1 MRIVK
6 EISVE
11 DFEGWSGAN
20 DTIEV
25 IEKAGK
31 VDEFDALIEELY
43 PDGLSETSLND
54 LLRFDYEW
62 IYETLDITK
71 SYKVSVYDIEYDVD
85 EDDEIDQTKL
95 PTHLTIELEEVGLN
109 EEDLKDAIVNA
120 IEEETEAAVLLNITI
135 MQELL
140 NIQM

>member
-1 MRIVK
+1 MKIVK

-31 VDEFDALIEELY
+31 VDEFDNLIEELY

-71 SYKVSVYDIEYDVD
+71 SYKVSVYNIEYDVD
-85 EDDEIDQTKL
+85 DDDEIDQTKL
-95 PTHLTIELEEVGLN
+95 PTHLTIELEEVGLT

-120 IEEETEAAVLLNITI
+120 IEEETEATVADYEYKVL
-135 MQELL
+135 EEDYD
-140 NIQM
+140 

>member
-11 DFEGWSGAN
+11 NFEGWSGAN

-31 VDEFDALIEELY
+31 VDEFDNLIEELY

-62 IYETLDITK
+62 IYETLGITK
-71 SYKVSVYDIEYDVD
+71 SYKVSVYNIEYDVD
-85 EDDEIDQTKL
+85 DDDEIDQTKL
-95 PTHLTIELEEVGLN
+95 PTRLTIELEEVGLN
-109 EEDLKDAIVNA
+109 KEDLKDAIVNA
-120 IEEETEAAVLLNITI
+120 IEEETEATVADYEYKVL
-135 MQELL
+135 EEDYD
-140 NIQM
+140 

>member
-1 MRIVK
+1 MIIVK

-11 DFEGWSGAN
+11 NFEGWSGAN

-85 EDDEIDQTKL
+85 DDDEIDQTKL

-120 IEEETEAAVLLNITI
+120 IEEETEATVADYKYKVL
-135 MQELL
+135 EEYYD
-140 NIQM
+140 

>member
-1 MRIVK
+1 MKIVK
-6 EISVE
+6 EISIE

-31 VDEFDALIEELY
+31 VDEFDNLIEELY

-62 IYETLDITK
+62 IYETLEITK
-71 SYKVSVYDIEYDVD
+71 SYKVSGYNIEYDVD
-85 EDDEIDQTKL
+85 DDDEIDQTKL
-95 PTHLTIELEEVGLN
+95 PTHLTIELEEVGLT

-120 IEEETEAAVLLNITI
+120 IEEETEATVADYEYKVL
-135 MQELL
+135 EEDYD
-140 NIQM
+140 

>member
-31 VDEFDALIEELY
+31 VDEFDNLIEELY

-71 SYKVSVYDIEYDVD
+71 SYKVSVYNIEYDVD
-85 EDDEIDQTKL
+85 DDDEIDQTKL

-120 IEEETEAAVLLNITI
+120 IEEETEATVADYEYKVL
-135 MQELL
+135 EEDYD
-140 NIQM
+140 

>member
-31 VDEFDALIEELY
+31 VDEFDNLIEELY

-71 SYKVSVYDIEYDVD
+71 SYKVSVYNIEYDVD
-85 EDDEIDQTKL
+85 DDDEIDQTKL
-95 PTHLTIELEEVGLN
+95 PTHLTIELEEVGLT

-120 IEEETEAAVLLNITI
+120 IEEETEATVADYEYKVL
-135 MQELL
+135 EEDYD
-140 NIQM
+140 

>member
-31 VDEFDALIEELY
+31 VDEFDNLIEELY

-62 IYETLDITK
+62 IYETLGITK
-71 SYKVSVYDIEYDVD
+71 YYKVSVYNIEYDVD
-85 EDDEIDQTKL
+85 DDDEIDQTKL
-95 PTHLTIELEEVGLN
+95 PTHLTIELEEVGLT

-120 IEEETEAAVLLNITI
+120 IEEETEATVADYEYKVL
-135 MQELL
+135 EEDYD
-140 NIQM
+140 

>member
-11 DFEGWSGAN
+11 NFEGWSGAN

-31 VDEFDALIEELY
+31 VDEFDNLIEELY

-62 IYETLDITK
+62 IYETLEITK

-85 EDDEIDQTKL
+85 DDDEVDQTKL
-95 PTHLTIELEEVGLN
+95 PTRLTIELEEVGLT

-120 IEEETEAAVLLNITI
+120 IEEETEATVADYKYKVL
-135 MQELL
+135 EEDYD
-140 NIQM
+140 

>member
-1 MRIVK
+1 MKIVK

-31 VDEFDALIEELY
+31 VDEFDNLIEELY

-62 IYETLDITK
+62 IYETLEITK
-71 SYKVSVYDIEYDVD
+71 SYKVSVYNIEYDVD
-85 EDDEIDQTKL
+85 DDDEIDQTKL
-95 PTHLTIELEEVGLN
+95 PTHLTIELEEVGLT

-120 IEEETEAAVLLNITI
+120 IEEETEATVADYEYKVL
-135 MQELL
+135 EEDYD
-140 NIQM
+140 

>member
-1 MRIVK
+1 MKIVK

-31 VDEFDALIEELY
+31 VDEFDNLIEELY

-62 IYETLDITK
+62 IYETLEITK
-71 SYKVSVYDIEYDVD
+71 SYKVSVYNIEYDVD
-85 EDDEIDQTKL
+85 DDDEIDQTKL

-120 IEEETEAAVLLNITI
+120 IEEETEATVADYEYKVL
-135 MQELL
+135 EEDYD
-140 NIQM
+140 

>member
-11 DFEGWSGAN
+11 NFEGWSGAN

-31 VDEFDALIEELY
+31 VDEFDNLIEELY

-62 IYETLDITK
+62 IYETLGITK
-71 SYKVSVYDIEYDVD
+71 SYKVSVYNIEYDVD
-85 EDDEIDQTKL
+85 DDDEIDQTKL
-95 PTHLTIELEEVGLN
+95 PTRLTIELEEVGLN

-120 IEEETEAAVLLNITI
+120 IEEETEATVADYKYKVL
-135 MQELL
+135 EEDYD
-140 NIQM
+140 

>member
-1 MRIVK
+1 MKIVK

-31 VDEFDALIEELY
+31 VDEFDNLIEELY

-62 IYETLDITK
+62 IYETLGITK
-71 SYKVSVYDIEYDVD
+71 YYKVSVYDIEYDVD
-85 EDDEIDQTKL
+85 DDDEIDQTKL
-95 PTHLTIELEEVGLN
+95 PTHLTIELEEVGLT

-120 IEEETEAAVLLNITI
+120 IEEETEATVADYKYKVL
-135 MQELL
+135 EEDYE
-140 NIQM
+140 

>member
-1 MRIVK
+1 MKIVK
-6 EISVE
+6 EISIE

-31 VDEFDALIEELY
+31 VDEFDNLIEELY

-62 IYETLDITK
+62 IYEPLEITK
-71 SYKVSVYDIEYDVD
+71 SYKVSVYNIEYDVD
-85 EDDEIDQTKL
+85 DDDEIDQTKL
-95 PTHLTIELEEVGLN
+95 PTHLTIELEEVGLT

-120 IEEETEAAVLLNITI
+120 IEEETEATVADYEYKVL
-135 MQELL
+135 EEDYD
-140 NIQM
+140 

>member
-31 VDEFDALIEELY
+31 VDEFDNLIEELY

-71 SYKVSVYDIEYDVD
+71 SYKVSVYNIEYDVD
-85 EDDEIDQTKL
+85 DDDEIDQTKL
-95 PTHLTIELEEVGLN
+95 PTRLTIELEEVGLN

-120 IEEETEAAVLLNITI
+120 IEEETEATVADYEYKVL
-135 MQELL
+135 EEDYD
-140 NIQM
+140 

>member
-25 IEKAGK
+25 IEKTGK
-31 VDEFDALIEELY
+31 VDEFDNLIEELY

-71 SYKVSVYDIEYDVD
+71 SYKVSVYNIEYDVD
-85 EDDEIDQTKL
+85 DDDEIDQTKL
-95 PTHLTIELEEVGLN
+95 PTRLTIELEEVGLN

-120 IEEETEAAVLLNITI
+120 IEEETEATVADYEYKVL
-135 MQELL
+135 EEDYD
-140 NIQM
+140 

>member
-1 MRIVK
+1 MKIFR

-11 DFEGWSGAN
+11 NFEGWSGAN

-31 VDEFDALIEELY
+31 VDEFDNLIEELY

-85 EDDEIDQTKL
+85 DEDEIDQTKL
-95 PTHLTIELEEVGLN
+95 PTHLTIELEEVGWT

-120 IEEETEAAVLLNITI
+120 IEEETEATVADYKYKVL
-135 MQELL
+135 EEDYE
-140 NIQM
+140 

>member
-1 MRIVK
+1 MKIVK
-6 EISVE
+6 EISIE

-31 VDEFDALIEELY
+31 VDEFDNLIEELY

-62 IYETLDITK
+62 IYETLEITK
-71 SYKVSVYDIEYDVD
+71 SYKVSVYNIEYDVD
-85 EDDEIDQTKL
+85 DDDEIDQTKL
-95 PTHLTIELEEVGLN
+95 PTHLTIELEEVGLT

-120 IEEETEAAVLLNITI
+120 IEEETEATVADYEYKVL
-135 MQELL
+135 EEDYD
-140 NIQM
+140 

>member
-11 DFEGWSGAN
+11 NFEGWSGAN

-31 VDEFDALIEELY
+31 VDEFDNLIEELY

-62 IYETLDITK
+62 IYETLDRTK
-71 SYKVSVYDIEYDVD
+71 SYKVSVYNIEYDVD
-85 EDDEIDQTKL
+85 DDDEIDQTKL

-120 IEEETEAAVLLNITI
+120 IEEETEATVADYEYKVL
-135 MQELL
+135 EEDYD
-140 NIQM
+140 

>member
-11 DFEGWSGAN
+11 NFEGWSGAN

-31 VDEFDALIEELY
+31 VDEFDNLIEELY

-62 IYETLDITK
+62 IYETLGITK
-71 SYKVSVYDIEYDVD
+71 YYKVSVYDIEYDVD
-85 EDDEIDQTKL
+85 DDDEIDQTKL
-95 PTHLTIELEEVGLN
+95 PTHLTIELEEVGLTK
-109 EEDLKDAIVNA
+109 EDLQDAIVNA
-120 IEEETEAAVLLNITI
+120 IEEETEATVGDYKYKVL
-135 MQELL
+135 EEDYE
-140 NIQM
+140 

>member
-11 DFEGWSGAN
+11 NFEGWSGAN

-31 VDEFDALIEELY
+31 VDEFDNLIEELY

-71 SYKVSVYDIEYDVD
+71 SYKVSVYNIEYDVD
-85 EDDEIDQTKL
+85 DDDEIDQTKL

-120 IEEETEAAVLLNITI
+120 IEEETEATVADYEYKVL
-135 MQELL
+135 EEDYD
-140 NIQM
+140 

>member
-31 VDEFDALIEELY
+31 VDEFDNLIEELY

-62 IYETLDITK
+62 IYETLEITK

-85 EDDEIDQTKL
+85 DDDEIDQTKL
-95 PTHLTIELEEVGLN
+95 PTHLTIELEEVGLT

-120 IEEETEAAVLLNITI
+120 IEEETEATVADYKYKVL
-135 MQELL
+135 EEYYD
-140 NIQM
+140 

>member
-31 VDEFDALIEELY
+31 VDEFDNLIEELY

-62 IYETLDITK
+62 IYETLGITK
-71 SYKVSVYDIEYDVD
+71 YYKVSVYDIEYDVD
-85 EDDEIDQTKL
+85 DDDEIDQTKL
-95 PTHLTIELEEVGLN
+95 PTHLTIELEEVGLT

-120 IEEETEAAVLLNITI
+120 IEEETEATVADYKYKVL
-135 MQELL
+135 EEDYE
-140 NIQM
+140 

>member
-11 DFEGWSGAN
+11 NFEGWSGAN

-31 VDEFDALIEELY
+31 VDEFDNLIEELY
-43 PDGLSETSLND
+43 PDGISETSLND

-85 EDDEIDQTKL
+85 DDDEIDQTKL

-120 IEEETEAAVLLNITI
+120 IEEETEATVADYKYKVL
-135 MQELL
+135 EEDYE
-140 NIQM
+140 

>member
-85 EDDEIDQTKL
+85 DDDEIDQTKL
-95 PTHLTIELEEVGLN
+95 PTHLTIELEEVGLT

-120 IEEETEAAVLLNITI
+120 IEEETEATVADYKYKVL
-135 MQELL
+135 EEYYD
-140 NIQM
+140 

>member
-31 VDEFDALIEELY
+31 VDEFDNLIEELY

-71 SYKVSVYDIEYDVD
+71 SYKVSVYNIEYDVD
-85 EDDEIDQTKL
+85 DDDEIDQTKL

-120 IEEETEAAVLLNITI
+120 IEEETEATVADYKYKVL
-135 MQELL
+135 EEDYD
-140 NIQM
+140 

>member
-11 DFEGWSGAN
+11 NFEGWSGAN

-31 VDEFDALIEELY
+31 VDEFDNLIEELY
-43 PDGLSETSLND
+43 PDGLSEVSLND

-71 SYKVSVYDIEYDVD
+71 SYKVSVYNIEYDVD
-85 EDDEIDQTKL
+85 DDDEIDQTKL
-95 PTHLTIELEEVGLN
+95 PTHLTIELEEVGLT

-120 IEEETEAAVLLNITI
+120 IEEETEATVADYEYKVL
-135 MQELL
+135 EEDYD
-140 NIQM
+140 

>member
-11 DFEGWSGAN
+11 NFEGWSGAN

-31 VDEFDALIEELY
+31 VDEFDNLIEELY

-71 SYKVSVYDIEYDVD
+71 SYKVSVYNIEYDVD
-85 EDDEIDQTKL
+85 DDDEIDQTKL
-95 PTHLTIELEEVGLN
+95 PTRLTIELEEVGLN

-120 IEEETEAAVLLNITI
+120 IEEETEATVADYEYKVL
-135 MQELL
+135 EEDYD
-140 NIQM
+140 

>member
-25 IEKAGK
+25 IEKTGK
-31 VDEFDALIEELY
+31 VDEFDNLIEELY

-62 IYETLDITK
+62 IYETLGITK
-71 SYKVSVYDIEYDVD
+71 SYKVSVYNIEYDVD
-85 EDDEIDQTKL
+85 DDDEIDQTKL
-95 PTHLTIELEEVGLN
+95 PTRLTIELEEVGLN

-120 IEEETEAAVLLNITI
+120 IEEETEATVADYEYKVL
-135 MQELL
+135 EEDYD
-140 NIQM
+140 

>member
-11 DFEGWSGAN
+11 NFEGWSGAN

-31 VDEFDALIEELY
+31 VDEFDNLIEELY

-62 IYETLDITK
+62 IYETLGITK
-71 SYKVSVYDIEYDVD
+71 YYKVSVYDIEYDVD
-85 EDDEIDQTKL
+85 DDDEIDQTKL
-95 PTHLTIELEEVGLN
+95 PTHLTIELEEVGLTK
-109 EEDLKDAIVNA
+109 EDLQDAIVNA
-120 IEEETEAAVLLNITI
+120 IEEETEATVADYKYKVL
-135 MQELL
+135 EEDYE
-140 NIQM
+140 

>member
-25 IEKAGK
+25 IKKAGK
-31 VDEFDALIEELY
+31 VDEFDNLIEELY

-62 IYETLDITK
+62 IYETLEITK
-71 SYKVSVYDIEYDVD
+71 SYKVSVYNIEYDVD
-85 EDDEIDQTKL
+85 DDDEIDQTKL
-95 PTHLTIELEEVGLN
+95 PTHLTIELEEVGLT

-120 IEEETEAAVLLNITI
+120 IEEETEATVADYKYKVL
-135 MQELL
+135 EEDYD
-140 NIQM
+140 

>member
-31 VDEFDALIEELY
+31 VDEFDNLIEELY

-62 IYETLDITK
+62 IYETLGITK
-71 SYKVSVYDIEYDVD
+71 SYKVSVYNIEYDVD
-85 EDDEIDQTKL
+85 DDDEIDQTKL
-95 PTHLTIELEEVGLN
+95 PTHLTIELEEVGLT

-120 IEEETEAAVLLNITI
+120 IEEETEATVADYEYKVLEENYD
-135 MQELL
+135 
-140 NIQM
+140 

>member
-31 VDEFDALIEELY
+31 VDEFDNLIEELY

-62 IYETLDITK
+62 IYETLEITK
-71 SYKVSVYDIEYDVD
+71 SYKVSVYNIEYDVD
-85 EDDEIDQTKL
+85 DDDEIDQTKL

-120 IEEETEAAVLLNITI
+120 IEEETEATVADYKYKVL
-135 MQELL
+135 EEDYE
-140 NIQM
+140 

>member
-11 DFEGWSGAN
+11 NFEGWSGAN

-31 VDEFDALIEELY
+31 VDEFDNLIEELY

-62 IYETLDITK
+62 IYETLGITK
-71 SYKVSVYDIEYDVD
+71 YYKVSVYDIEYDVD
-85 EDDEIDQTKL
+85 DDDEIDQTKL

-120 IEEETEAAVLLNITI
+120 IEEETEATVADYKYKVL
-135 MQELL
+135 EEDYE
-140 NIQM
+140 

>member
-11 DFEGWSGAN
+11 NFEGWSGAN

-31 VDEFDALIEELY
+31 VDEFDNLIEELY

-62 IYETLDITK
+62 IYETLGITK
-71 SYKVSVYDIEYDVD
+71 SYKVSVYNIEYDVD
-85 EDDEIDQTKL
+85 DDDEIDQTKL

-120 IEEETEAAVLLNITI
+120 IEEETEATVADYKYKVL
-135 MQELL
+135 EEDYD
-140 NIQM
+140 

>member
-31 VDEFDALIEELY
+31 VDEFDNLIEELY

-62 IYETLDITK
+62 IYETLGITK
-71 SYKVSVYDIEYDVD
+71 SYKVSVYNIEYDVD
-85 EDDEIDQTKL
+85 DDDEIDQTKL
-95 PTHLTIELEEVGLN
+95 PTHLTIELEEVGLT

-120 IEEETEAAVLLNITI
+120 IEEETEATVADYEYKVL
-135 MQELL
+135 EEDYD
-140 NIQM
+140 

>member
-6 EISVE
+6 EISIE
-11 DFEGWSGAN
+11 NFEGWSGAN

-31 VDEFDALIEELY
+31 VDEFDNLIEELY

-85 EDDEIDQTKL
+85 DDDEIDQTKL
-95 PTHLTIELEEVGLN
+95 PTHLTIELEEVGWT

-120 IEEETEAAVLLNITI
+120 IEEETEATVADYKYKVL
-135 MQELL
+135 EEDYE
-140 NIQM
+140 

>member
-11 DFEGWSGAN
+11 NFEGWSGAN

-31 VDEFDALIEELY
+31 VDEFDNLIEELY

-62 IYETLDITK
+62 IYETLGITK
-71 SYKVSVYDIEYDVD
+71 SYKVSVYNIEYDVD
-85 EDDEIDQTKL
+85 DDDEIDQTKL
-95 PTHLTIELEEVGLN
+95 PTRLTIELEEVGLN

-120 IEEETEAAVLLNITI
+120 IEEETEATVADYEYKVL
-135 MQELL
+135 EEDYD
-140 NIQM
+140 

>member
-11 DFEGWSGAN
+11 NFEGWSGAN

-31 VDEFDALIEELY
+31 VDEFDNLIEELY

-71 SYKVSVYDIEYDVD
+71 SYKVSVYNIEYDVD
-85 EDDEIDQTKL
+85 DDDEIDQTKL
-95 PTHLTIELEEVGLN
+95 PTHLTIELEEVGLT

-120 IEEETEAAVLLNITI
+120 IEEETEATVADYEYKVL
-135 MQELL
+135 EEDYD
-140 NIQM
+140 

>member
-11 DFEGWSGAN
+11 NFEGWSGAN

-31 VDEFDALIEELY
+31 VDEFDNLIEELY

-62 IYETLDITK
+62 IYETLGITK
-71 SYKVSVYDIEYDVD
+71 YYKVSVYNIEYDVD
-85 EDDEIDQTKL
+85 DDDEIDQTKL
-95 PTHLTIELEEVGLN
+95 PTHLTIELEEVGLT

-120 IEEETEAAVLLNITI
+120 IEEETEATVADYEYKVL
-135 MQELL
+135 EEDYD
-140 NIQM
+140 